1 MWDSEPLLWTSHHSA
16 DSTCGDGLGAGPP
29 GLTSIQT
36 STNGLD
42 LVVGRVQPIVDN
54 GHVEMVNPQLR
65 CTPDAVMQAITII
78 EAPESQDVKTEQTT
92 SKQER

>member
-1 MWDSEPLLWTSHHSA
+1 
-16 DSTCGDGLGAGPP
+16 LGAGPP
-29 GLTSIQT
+29 GFTSIQT

-78 EAPESQDVKTEQTT
+78 EAPESQDVETENKQPASRRGELTRVQSLNYHGMT
-92 SKQER
+92 SRI